1 MLPHHDVL
9 TKSPVLGFLPRS
21 FMCRQG
27 DVSIR
32 WKPPGHLFRCLSP
45 SAHKPA
51 RTITP
56 GPLLQS
62 PQGCAPRRLP
72 DPARLLAC
80 GPENTP
86 PAPVGSPW
94 GRRAASGGDRP
105 GPGGLW
111 TVCGPYGPGSA
122 GSARSHRGTTEASQR
137 FSQTPEVGGHATP
150 PRPRGR
156 VRTQ

>member
-1 MLPHHDVL
+1 
-9 TKSPVLGFLPRS
+9 
-21 FMCRQG
+21 MCRQG

-32 WKPPGHLFRCLSP
+32 WKPPGHLFRRLSP

-51 RTITP
+51 RAITP
-56 GPLLQS
+56 RP
-62 PQGCAPRRLP
+62 APPVPAGLCTQAPP

-111 TVCGPYGPGSA
+111 AVRGSFGPRSA
-122 GSARSHRGTTEASQR
+122 GSARNYRGTTEASQH
-137 FSQTPEVGGHATP
+137 FSQTPEVGGQATP

-156 VRTQ
+156 LRTQ